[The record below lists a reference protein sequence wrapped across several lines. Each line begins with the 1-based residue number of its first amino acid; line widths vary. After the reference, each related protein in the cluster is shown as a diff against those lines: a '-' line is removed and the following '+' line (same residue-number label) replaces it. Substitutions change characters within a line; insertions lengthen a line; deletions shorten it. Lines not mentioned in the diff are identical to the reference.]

1 MTRLPCCLL
10 PSLPSL
16 GQSAGIFSRMRVVI
30 CRLVFYLCQQC
41 DSHPAPVSSDT
52 QMSTTLTQHH
62 PCLQQSGALI
72 LKCRKKKGVKYFF
85 NIQSQKQTPPLFS
98 LKYPYELFFVISSLC
113 CSMNELRKRL
123 KSLQIHVISG
133 TNFVIDQCHLSFP
146 HGGETQSKTTLF
158 DCRSL

>member
-1 MTRLPCCLL
+1 M
-10 PSLPSL
+10 
-16 GQSAGIFSRMRVVI
+16 
-30 CRLVFYLCQQC
+30 C

-72 LKCRKKKGVKYFF
+72 LKRRKNKGVKYSF

-98 LKYPYELFFVISSLC
+98 LKYPYDLFFMISSLC
-113 CSMNELRKRL
+113 CSMNVLRKRL

-133 TNFVIDQCHLSFP
+133 TLLLTSVISRFHMEERHSQRLLCFIYFDILSFKCTVP
-146 HGGETQSKTTLF
+146 TIQSLSTVATATNLPANVKKRTGVRF
-158 DCRSL
+158 N